1 MVALLREKAMLTQFK
16 TLSDL
21 MIAFRDPQTAIDHFK
36 AIRWADGVVCPYCD
50 HDKAY
55 DLSEKNKY
63 KCADCS
69 RKFSVLVGTIFE
81 NTKLPLR
88 VWFGAIWLITNHPKG
103 IASTT
108 LAKDL
113 GITQKSAWFVLHRL
127 RHAART
133 RSFNK
138 PPMSGKVEIDETY
151 VGGKAI
157 NRHKSRSGT
166 KGGVSDK
173 TPVIGAVE
181 RDGEVIA
188 KVLPVANKTNMH
200 EFVKAVVDPQAEML
214 ATDAHPV
221 YQRLEGYPQHQI
233 VNHQQGE
240 FKRGEAHTNSI
251 ESVWALLKRQIVG
264 THHWVSPKHLE
275 KYVQEMTWRLNR
287 RSMTPA
293 DRMNDLFESVAG
305 ALPYKV
311 LIS

>member
-1 MVALLREKAMLTQFK
+1 MLTQFK
-16 TLSDL
+16 TLTDL
-21 MIAFRDPQTAIDHFK
+21 MIAFQDPQTAIDHFK
-36 AIRWADGVVCPYCD
+36 AIRWAGGMVCPYCD
-50 HDKAY
+50 HDKTY
-55 DLSEKNKY
+55 TL
-63 KCADCS
+63 S
-69 RKFSVLVGTIFE
+69 RKNMYRCAECRRNFSVTVGTIFE
-81 NTKLPLR
+81 DTKLPLR

-138 PPMSGKVEIDETY
+138 PLTGIVEADETY

-157 NRHKSRSGT
+157 NKHGRRSGT
-166 KGGVSDK
+166 KAGTSDK
-173 TPVIGAVE
+173 TPVMGVVE
-181 RDGEVIA
+181 RGGETIA
-188 KVLPVANKTNMH
+188 KVLPVANKATMH
-200 EFVKAVVDPQAEML
+200 EFLKDNVALDAEML
-214 ATDAHPV
+214 VTDAHRV
-221 YQRLEGYPQHQI
+221 YQKPMGYTRHEI
-233 VNHQQGE
+233 VNHQAGE
-240 FKRGEAHTNSI
+240 YKRGDAHTNSI

-275 KYVQEMTWRLNR
+275 KYVQEMTWRLNHR
-287 RSMTPA
+287 NMTPA
-293 DRMNDLFESVAG
+293 DRMNALFEYVAG

>member
-1 MVALLREKAMLTQFK
+1 MLTQFK
-16 TLSDL
+16 TLTDL
-21 MIAFRDPQTAIDHFK
+21 MIAFQDPQTAIDHFK
-36 AIRWADGVVCPYCD
+36 AIRWSDGVFCPYCG
-50 HDKAY
+50 HEKAY
-55 DLSEKNKY
+55 TLSRKNMY
-63 KCADCS
+63 RCADC
-69 RKFSVLVGTIFE
+69 RRNFSVTVGTIFE
-81 NTKLPLR
+81 DTKLPLR
-88 VWFGAIWLITNHPKG
+88 IWFGAIWLITNHPKG

-138 PPMSGKVEIDETY
+138 PLTGIVEVDETY

-157 NRHKSRSGT
+157 NKHRGRSGT
-166 KGGVSDK
+166 KGGSSDK
-173 TPVIGAVE
+173 TPVMGAAE
-181 RDGEVIA
+181 RGGDVVA
-188 KVLPVANKTNMH
+188 VVLPQANKVNMH
-200 EFVKAVVDPQAEML
+200 GFIRATVDPDAEML
-214 ATDAHPV
+214 VTDGHPA
-221 YQRLEGYPQHQI
+221 YQRPMGYARHEI

-240 FKRGEAHTNSI
+240 YKRGEAHTNTI

-287 RSMTPA
+287 RSMSPA
-293 DRMNDLFESVAG
+293 DRMNALFECVAG

>member
-1 MVALLREKAMLTQFK
+1 MLTQFK
-16 TLSDL
+16 TLTDL
-21 MIAFRDPQTAIDHFK
+21 MIAFQDPQTAIDHFK
-36 AIRWADGVVCPYCD
+36 AIRWFGGIVCPYCD

-55 DLSEKNKY
+55 ELSQKNKY

-69 RKFSVLVGTIFE
+69 RKFSVTVGTIFE

-88 VWFGAIWLITNHPKG
+88 IWFGAIWLITNHPKG

-108 LAKDL
+108 LARDL

-133 RSFNK
+133 RSFNE
-138 PPMSGKVEIDETY
+138 PPLTGTVEVDETY

-157 NRHKSRSGT
+157 NKHKGRSGT
-166 KGGVSDK
+166 KGGSKDK
-173 TPVIGAVE
+173 TPVIGAVD
-181 RDGEVIA
+181 RDGAVIA
-188 KVLPVANKTNMH
+188 KVLPVANKATIV
-200 EFVKAVVDPQAEML
+200 EFVNEVVHPEADML
-214 ATDAHPV
+214 ATDTHPA
-221 YQRLEGYPQHQI
+221 YQRLEGFPQHQML
-233 VNHQQGE
+233 NHTAGE
-240 FKRGEAHTNSI
+240 YKRGEAHTNSI
-251 ESVWALLKRQIVG
+251 ESIWALLKRQIVG

-287 RSMTPA
+287 RDMSA
-293 DRMNDLFESVAG
+293 ERRMNSLFECVAG

>member
-1 MVALLREKAMLTQFK
+1 MLTKFK
-16 TLSDL
+16 TLTDL
-21 MIAFRDPQTAIDHFK
+21 MIAFQDPQTAIDHFK
-36 AIRWADGVVCPYCD
+36 AIRWSGGVTCPYCD

-55 DLSEKNKY
+55 KLKRKNMFR
-63 KCADCS
+63 CADCK
-69 RKFSVLVGTIFE
+69 RNFSVTVGTIFE
-81 NTKLPLR
+81 DTKLPLR
-88 VWFGAIWLITNHPKG
+88 IWFGAIWLITNHPKG

-133 RSFNK
+133 RSFKK
-138 PPMSGKVEIDETY
+138 PLTGIVEADETY

-157 NRHKSRSGT
+157 NKHRGRSGT
-166 KGGVSDK
+166 KGGSSDK
-173 TPVIGAVE
+173 TPVMGVVE
-181 RDGEVIA
+181 RGGDTIA
-188 KVLPVANKTNMH
+188 KVLPIANKVTMH
-200 EFVKAVVDPQAEML
+200 SFLRETVSRDAEML
-214 ATDAHPV
+214 VTDSHPV
-221 YQRLEGYPQHQI
+221 YQKPMGYARHEI

-287 RSMTPA
+287 RDMAPA
-293 DRMNDLFESVAG
+293 DRMNALFECVAG

>member
-1 MVALLREKAMLTQFK
+1 MLTKFK
-16 TLSDL
+16 TLTDL
-21 MIAFRDPQTAIDHFK
+21 MIAFQDPQTAIDHFTS
-36 AIRWADGVVCPYCD
+36 IRWTDGAVCPYCE
-50 HDKAY
+50 HDKCY
-55 DLSEKNKY
+55 ELSQKNKF
-63 KCADCS
+63 KCADCT
-69 RKFSVLVGTIFE
+69 RKFSVTVGTIFE

-88 VWFGAIWLITNHPKG
+88 IWFGAIWLITNHPKG

-138 PPMSGKVEIDETY
+138 PMTGIVEVDETY

-157 NRHKSRSGT
+157 NKHRGRSGT
-166 KGGVSDK
+166 KGGHSDK
-173 TPVIGAVE
+173 TPVIGVVE
-181 RDGEVIA
+181 RGGDVIA
-188 KVLPVANKTNMH
+188 KVLPKANKATMH
-200 EFVKAVVDPQAEML
+200 EFIRETVDPAAEML
-214 ATDAHPV
+214 VTDSHPV
-221 YQRLEGYPQHQI
+221 YQRSMGYARHEI
-233 VNHQQGE
+233 VNHQKGE
-240 FKRGEAHTNSI
+240 YKRGEAHTNSI

-287 RSMTPA
+287 RSLTPA
-293 DRMNDLFESVAG
+293 DRMNDLFECVAG

>member
-1 MVALLREKAMLTQFK
+1 MLTQFK
-16 TLSDL
+16 TLTDL
-21 MIAFRDPQTAIDHFK
+21 MIAFQDPQTAIDHFT
-36 AIRWADGVVCPYCD
+36 AIRWSGGMVCPYCD

-55 DLSEKNKY
+55 TLSRKNKFR
-63 KCADCS
+63 CADCS
-69 RKFSVLVGTIFE
+69 RNFSVTVGTIFE

-88 VWFGAIWLITNHPKG
+88 IWFGAIWLITNHPKG

-133 RSFNK
+133 RSFNIT
-138 PPMSGKVEIDETY
+138 PMTGTVEVDETY

-166 KGGVSDK
+166 KGGSADK

-181 RDGEVIA
+181 RDGEVVA
-188 KVLPVANKTNMH
+188 KVLPVANKATMH
-200 EFVKAVVDPQAEML
+200 EFVRETVSSEAEML
-214 ATDAHPV
+214 VTDGHPV
-221 YQRLEGYPQHQI
+221 YQRLEGYPQHEI
-233 VNHQQGE
+233 VNHQKGE
-240 FKRGEAHTNSI
+240 YKRGEAHTNTI

-287 RSMTPA
+287 RSLTPA
-293 DRMNDLFESVAG
+293 DRMNALFECVAG